1 MVKKKNKNFGG
12 VEKFF
17 LKKRKVSVLRL
28 RGILMKIKK
37 EDLNRLYETLGVVSL
52 IGGSIMNEDD
62 QLEISNLVEN
72 IIDVFNRYKDDEN
85 EDIR

>member
-1 MVKKKNKNFGG
+1 
-12 VEKFF
+12 
-17 LKKRKVSVLRL
+17 
-28 RGILMKIKK
+28 MKIKK

-85 EDIR
+85 EDIRWA

>member
-1 MVKKKNKNFGG
+1 
-12 VEKFF
+12 
-17 LKKRKVSVLRL
+17 
-28 RGILMKIKK
+28 MKIKK